1 MIIHKLQLLFEI
13 LQVPLAAL
21 PLIQVLEL
29 QQRLQRLQQQLHQ
42 SLILIVVI
50 MILIKEDVI
59 NALPFTI

>member
-21 PLIQVLEL
+21 PLIQVLEP
-29 QQRLQRLQQQLHQ
+29 QQRLQQQLQHHQ
-42 SLILIVVI
+42 SLTLIVVI